1 MMEKK
6 PARRKGV
13 ASGSR
18 DSDPIVWIRQKG
30 PDRFEIKTAPSLRS
44 PVGIVPDEYKQFFD
58 TFSRQIVDEIQQKT
72 TMPDQ
77 EEGFSI
83 IPAELTADLKQLNL
97 SPGDWEALR
106 KLYERGCI
114 CGFMAGVFMVHMPAY
129 AAIRTA
135 LARGRKKGAAVVRKK
150 AAPKKTA
157 IRKRFRELRKSGF
170 TKTDAR
176 KVLEQETGF
185 SFRQI
190 ERDTQGLT

>member
-1 MMEKK
+1 MTAKK
-6 PARRKGV
+6 LTRK
-13 ASGSR
+13 R
-18 DSDPIVWIRQKG
+18 DSEPIAWMRQTG
-30 PDRFEIKTAPSLRS
+30 PNRFEIKTAPSFS
-44 PVGIVPDEYKQFFD
+44 GPMGIVPDEYKQFFV
-58 TFSRQIVDEIQQKT
+58 TFSRQIVEEIRHKM
-72 TMPDQ
+72 TMPAQ
-77 EEGFSI
+77 EEQFSV
-83 IPAELTADLKQLNL
+83 IPAELIAELKQLNL
-97 SPGDWEALR
+97 SPDDWETLR

-114 CGFMAGVFMVHMPAY
+114 CGFMSGVFMVHMPEN